1 MKVFY
6 SDTYTVRLPEGHRF
20 PMSKYELLRQ
30 AVESVGCRLEITRQK
45 KRSIMACRA
54 AVTSDRRFQ
63 SLDEARSI
71 LMRDSN
77 KLVQLAVVS
86 SPKITESE
94 ILAIASSRQVNDD
107 VLKEIGMN
115 KDWLRNY
122 QVRLALVNNPKTPLS
137 IAMAQIT
144 YLNQRDLA
152 LLAKSKGVPRPIV
165 TAAEGRL
172 RVVKR

>member
-1 MKVFY
+1 MENNG
-6 SDTYTVRLPEGHRF
+6 SDASIRSLYQKIQT
-20 PMSKYELLRQ
+20 MSVSEK
-30 AVESVGCRLEITRQK
+30 
-45 KRSIMACRA
+45 
-54 AVTSDRRFQ
+54 
-63 SLDEARSI
+63 LDLARKAPKEARSI
-71 LMRDSN
+71 LIRDSN

-137 IAMAQIT
+137 ITMAQIT

>member
-1 MKVFY
+1 MENNESEASIRSLYQKIQ
-6 SDTYTVRLPEGHRF
+6 T
-20 PMSKYELLRQ
+20 MSVSEK
-30 AVESVGCRLEITRQK
+30 
-45 KRSIMACRA
+45 
-54 AVTSDRRFQ
+54 
-63 SLDEARSI
+63 LDLARKAPKEARSI
-71 LMRDSN
+71 LIRDSN

>member
-1 MKVFY
+1 MENNG
-6 SDTYTVRLPEGHRF
+6 SDASIRSLYQKIQT
-20 PMSKYELLRQ
+20 MSVSEK
-30 AVESVGCRLEITRQK
+30 
-45 KRSIMACRA
+45 
-54 AVTSDRRFQ
+54 
-63 SLDEARSI
+63 LDLARKAPKEARSI
-71 LMRDSN
+71 LIRDSN

-122 QVRLALVNNPKTPLS
+122 QVRLALMNNPKTPLS